1 MNLLKNGQTNH
12 FHQFAEKSMIN
23 NEIIGSIELYK
34 SDIETLSNDIATKS
48 EFADKAKT
56 PRQICELYVDTKS
69 QLPKLTNKK
78 RKDAERELKSI
89 EDTYR
94 DLHKDLPRI
103 TDIETMN
110 KDLNYLKTDLYSA
123 ESFIKMGTDKVTNI
137 MIENEFIEKD
147 NDMFFLT
154 NKGYMAAN
162 IAEVHPLVIS
172 DLCVKWNYF
181 CTFTVKQLI
190 GFFSC
195 FTDVKVLDDNKS
207 FSPNS
212 DDYELNSYINAANE
226 SFNHYSDAENYEQT
240 NTGIDYYE
248 PLRYDL
254 IDFSMEWCDCNNE
267 EECRIFLQTRL
278 PEKQIST
285 GDFNK
290 AMLKIVTVSKELS
303 TICEDIGKIELL
315 HKLNQIDK
323 IVLKYVT
330 TSQSL
335 YL

>member
-1 MNLLKNGQTNH
+1 MGNFFFFTDRKTSKRGGNGGKRLWRSDVFSNR
-12 FHQFAEKSMIN
+12 AIKGIN
-23 NEIIGSIELYK
+23 RQQKLHSIRIRGILVK
-34 SDIETLSNDIATKS
+34 LAT
-48 EFADKAKT
+48 
-56 PRQICELYVDTKS
+56 VDRAT
-69 QLPKLTNKK
+69 T
-78 RKDAERELKSI
+78 
-89 EDTYR
+89 
-94 DLHKDLPRI
+94 
-103 TDIETMN
+103 
-110 KDLNYLKTDLYSA
+110 
-123 ESFIKMGTDKVTNI
+123 
-137 MIENEFIEKD
+137 
-147 NDMFFLT
+147 
-154 NKGYMAAN
+154 
-162 IAEVHPLVIS
+162 
-172 DLCVKWNYF
+172 
-181 CTFTVKQLI
+181 
-190 GFFSC
+190 FFS
-195 FTDVKVLDDNKS
+195 KS

-212 DDYELNSYINAANE
+212 DDYNLNSYINAANE

-240 NTGIDYYE
+240 NTGIDYHE

-303 TICEDIGKIELL
+303 TICEDIGKIDLL

-323 IVLKYVT
+323 MVLKYVT